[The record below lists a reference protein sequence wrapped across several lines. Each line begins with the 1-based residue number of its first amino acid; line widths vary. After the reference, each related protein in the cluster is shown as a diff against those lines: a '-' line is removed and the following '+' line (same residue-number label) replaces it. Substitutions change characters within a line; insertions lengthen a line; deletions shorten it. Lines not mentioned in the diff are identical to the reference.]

1 MDKLKA
7 IIKREYLTRV
17 RSKGFI
23 IGTILS
29 PLLMSS
35 FILIPILIG
44 RSAGQDTYQIVA
56 LDQSGDALLFEKLTL
71 ALAPTKPGQPRYEIL
86 REEIDSQAQL
96 DARRQ
101 ALSQR
106 VADKQLDGYLILPP
120 DALRQEEIRFYAKN
134 ATGFSNRARLE
145 GALRDAISNRRI
157 ALEGLDAERIHNL
170 TRSVDLTIVNARGE
184 SEGGRVMLALILMMF
199 IYITVLLYGVTV
211 MRGVMEE
218 KQSRIIEV
226 LLASVRPFD
235 LMLGKV
241 IGIALVGLTQ
251 YAVWA
256 VSGLALSAVAAGG
269 AIAMAGFD
277 MPKIP
282 VSLMIFFITYY
293 LLGYFLYAALYA
305 MIGAMV
311 SSEDDG
317 QQFVLPV
324 TLTFAMSFLLSTLA
338 LQNPNGLAVT
348 ILSLIPFFG
357 PSLMFLRIA
366 LGAAPAWQIVTSI
379 TLFVVTIIAVTWVAA
394 KIYRVGVLMYGKR
407 PTLPELAKWLKY
419 S

>member
-44 RSAGQDTYQIVA
+44 RSGGQDKYQIVA
-56 LDQSGDALLFEKLTL
+56 LDQSGDALLFERLTL
-71 ALAPTKPGQPRYEIL
+71 ALASTKPGQPQYEIL
-86 REEIDSQAQL
+86 REEIDSQEQL

-145 GALRDAISNRRI
+145 GALRNAISDRRI

-170 TRSVDLTIVNARGE
+170 TRSVDLTVVNARGE

-218 KQSRIIEV
+218 KQSRIVEV

-256 VSGLALSAVAAGG
+256 ASGLALSAIAAGG
-269 AIAMAGFD
+269 AIAVAGFD

-324 TLTFAMSFLLSTLA
+324 TMTFAMSFILSTLA
-338 LQNPNGLAVT
+338 LRNPNGLAVT

-366 LGAAPAWQIVTSI
+366 LGAVPAWQIATSI
-379 TLFVVTIIAVTWVAA
+379 ILFVVTIIAVTWIAA

-407 PTLPELAKWLKY
+407 PTLPEVAKWLKY

>member
-1 MDKLKA
+1 MDKIKA

-29 PLLMSS
+29 PLIMSS

-44 RSAGQDTYQIVA
+44 RSGGPDRFQIVA
-56 LDQSGDALLFEKLTL
+56 LDQSGDSLLFERLNL
-71 ALAPTKPGQPRYEIL
+71 ALANAKPGQTQFEIS
-86 REEIDSQAQL
+86 REEVKSQEEFESH
-96 DARRQ
+96 RQ
-101 ALSQR
+101 ILSQR

-120 DALRQEEIRFYAKN
+120 DALRQQEIRFYAKN
-134 ATGFSNRARLE
+134 VSGISSRVRLE
-145 GALRDAISNRRI
+145 GALRNAINERRI
-157 ALEGLDAERIHNL
+157 ALEGLDAERIRNL
-170 TRSVDLTIVNARGE
+170 TKGVELTVVNERGE
-184 SEGGRVMLALILMMF
+184 SEGGRIMVAFVLVIF

-226 LLASVRPFD
+226 LLASVKPFH

-241 IGIALVGLTQ
+241 IGIGLVGLTQ
-251 YAVWA
+251 YTVWA
-256 VSGLALSAVAAGG
+256 ATGLALSAFTAGG
-269 AIAMAGFD
+269 AMAVSGFA

-282 VSLMIFFITYY
+282 VSLMVFFMIYY

-305 MIGAMV
+305 MVGSIV

-317 QQFVLPV
+317 QQAQLPVSMTFVL
-324 TLTFAMSFLLSTLA
+324 SFMLSTLA
-338 LQNPNGLAVT
+338 LGNPNGKAVT

-357 PSLMFLRIA
+357 PSVMFLRIA
-366 LGAAPAWQIVTSI
+366 LGAAPAWQIAVSI
-379 TLFVVTIIAVTWVAA
+379 TLLIVTIIAVTWIAS

-407 PTLPELAKWLKY
+407 PTLPELARWLKY

>member
-1 MDKLKA
+1 MDKIKA

-29 PLLMSS
+29 PLIMSS

-44 RSAGQDTYQIVA
+44 RSGGPDRFQIVA
-56 LDQSGDALLFEKLTL
+56 LDQSGDSLLFERLNL
-71 ALAPTKPGQPRYEIL
+71 ALANAKPGQTQFEIS
-86 REEIDSQAQL
+86 REEVKSQEEFESH
-96 DARRQ
+96 RQ
-101 ALSQR
+101 ILSQR

-120 DALRQEEIRFYAKN
+120 DALRQQEIRFYAKN
-134 ATGFSNRARLE
+134 VSGISSRVRLE
-145 GALRDAISNRRI
+145 GALRNAINERRI
-157 ALEGLDAERIHNL
+157 ALEGLDAERIRNL
-170 TRSVDLTIVNARGE
+170 TKGVELTVVNERGE
-184 SEGGRVMLALILMMF
+184 SEGGRIMVAFVLVIF

-226 LLASVRPFD
+226 LLASVKPFH

-241 IGIALVGLTQ
+241 IGIGLVGLTQ
-251 YAVWA
+251 YTVWA
-256 VSGLALSAVAAGG
+256 ATGLALSAFTAGG
-269 AIAMAGFD
+269 AMAVSGFA

-282 VSLMIFFITYY
+282 VSLMVFFMIYY

-305 MIGAMV
+305 MVGSIV

-317 QQFVLPV
+317 QQAQLPVSMTFVL
-324 TLTFAMSFLLSTLA
+324 SFMLSTLA
-338 LQNPNGLAVT
+338 LGNPNGKAVT

-357 PSLMFLRIA
+357 PSVMFLRIA
-366 LGAAPAWQIVTSI
+366 LGAAPAWQIAASI
-379 TLFVVTIIAVTWVAA
+379 TLLIVTIIAVTWIAS

-407 PTLPELAKWLKY
+407 PTLPELARWLKY

>member
-29 PLLMSS
+29 PLIMSS
-35 FILIPILIG
+35 FILLPVLIG
-44 RSAGQDTYQIVA
+44 RTGGQDKFQIVA
-56 LDQSGDALLFEKLTL
+56 LDQSGDGLLFESLTV
-71 ALAPTKPGQPRYEIL
+71 ALAPTKPGQPQYEIS
-86 REEIDSQAQL
+86 REEVDSQEQL
-96 DARRQ
+96 DTRRQ

-106 VADKQLDGYLILPP
+106 VADKQLDGYLILPR
-120 DALRQEEIRFYAKN
+120 DALRQEEIKFYAKN
-134 ATGFSNRARLE
+134 ATSLTNSRRLE
-145 GALRDAISNRRI
+145 GALRNAISERRI
-157 ALEGLDAERIHNL
+157 ALEGLDAERIRNL
-170 TRSVDLTIVNARGE
+170 TKGVELTVVNARGE
-184 SEGGRVMLALILMMF
+184 SEGGRVIMAFILVMF
-199 IYITVLLYGVTV
+199 IYITVLLYGMVV

-241 IGIALVGLTQ
+241 IGIGLVGLTQ
-251 YAVWA
+251 YVVWA
-256 VSGLALSAVAAGG
+256 VSGLALSAISAYG
-269 AIAMAGFD
+269 AIAVAGFG
-277 MPKIP
+277 MPKIS
-282 VSLMIFFITYY
+282 VSLMIFFLVYY

-305 MIGAMV
+305 MIGAIV
-311 SSEDDG
+311 SNEDDG
-317 QQFVLPV
+317 QQLVLPV
-324 TLTFAMSFLLSTLA
+324 SMTFALSFVLSTLA

-366 LGAAPAWQIVTSI
+366 LGAAPAWQIAVSI
-379 TLFVVTIIAVTWVAA
+379 ILFVVTIIAVTWIAA
-394 KIYRVGVLMYGKR
+394 KVYRVGVLMYGKR
-407 PTLPELAKWLKY
+407 PTLPELARWLKY

>member
-23 IGTILS
+23 IGTVLS

-35 FILIPILIG
+35 FILLPLLLG
-44 RSAGQDTYQIVA
+44 RSAGPDKYHIVA
-56 LDQSGDALLFEKLTL
+56 LDQSGDASLFETLAL
-71 ALAPTKPGQPRYEIL
+71 ALAPTKPGQTRYELL
-86 REEIDSQAQL
+86 REKIDSPEQL
-96 DARRQ
+96 EARRQ
-101 ALSQR
+101 VLSKR

-120 DALRQEEIRFYAKN
+120 DALRQGEIKFYAKN
-134 ATGFSNRARLE
+134 AGGFSNQRRLDD
-145 GALRDAISNRRI
+145 ALKNAIYERRI
-157 ALEGLDAERIHNL
+157 AMEGLDAERIRNL
-170 TRSVDLTIVNARGE
+170 TKGVELTVVNERGE
-184 SEGGRVMLALILMMF
+184 NDRGRVMLAFTLVILIYF
-199 IYITVLLYGVTV
+199 TVLIYGVTV

-241 IGIALVGLTQ
+241 IGIGLVGLTQ
-251 YAVWA
+251 YVIWA
-256 VSGLALSAVAAGG
+256 VSAIIISVVSAGAALAV
-269 AIAMAGFD
+269 AGFD
-277 MPKIP
+277 MPK
-282 VSLMIFFITYY
+282 VSLSLMIFFMAYY

-305 MIGAMV
+305 TIGAVV

-317 QQFVLPV
+317 QQAQWPV
-324 TLTFAMSFLLSTLA
+324 SMTFAVSMALSTLA
-338 LQNPNGLAVT
+338 LQNPNGAAVT
-348 ILSLIPFFG
+348 VLSLIPFFG

-366 LGAAPAWQIVTSI
+366 LGAAPAWQIAASI
-379 TLFVVTIIAVTWVAA
+379 ILLVMTIIAVTWVAA

-407 PTLPELAKWLKY
+407 PTLPELARWLKY

>member
-29 PLLMSS
+29 PLIMAS

-44 RSAGQDTYQIVA
+44 RSGGQDKYQIVA
-56 LDQSGDALLFEKLTL
+56 LDQSGDDLLFERLAV

-86 REEIDSQAQL
+86 REEISSQEQL

-120 DALRQEEIRFYAKN
+120 DALRQEEIKFYAKN
-134 ATGFSNRARLE
+134 ATGFTNRARLE
-145 GALRDAISNRRI
+145 GALRNAISERRI
-157 ALEGLDAERIHNL
+157 ALEGLDAERIRGL
-170 TRSVDLTIVNARGE
+170 MKGVELTIVNARGE
-184 SEGGRVMLALILMMF
+184 SESGRVVVAFVLVMF
-199 IYITVLLYGVTV
+199 IYMTVLLYGMTV

-218 KQSRIIEV
+218 KQSRIIEI
-226 LLASVRPFD
+226 LLASVSPFH

-241 IGIALVGLTQ
+241 VGIGLVGLTQ
-251 YAVWA
+251 YIVWT
-256 VSGLALSAVAAGG
+256 VSGLAISAVSAGG
-269 AIAMAGFD
+269 AILAAGFN
-277 MPKIP
+277 MPKISI
-282 VSLMIFFITYY
+282 SLMIFFITYY

-311 SSEDDG
+311 SNEDDG
-317 QQFVLPV
+317 QQMVLPV
-324 TLTFAMSFLLSTLA
+324 SLTFALSFVVSTIA
-338 LQNPNGLAVT
+338 LQNPNGMLVT
-348 ILSLIPFFG
+348 SLSLVPFFG

-366 LGAAPAWQIVTSI
+366 LGAAPAWQIAASLI
-379 TLFVVTIIAVTWVAA
+379 LLVVTIIAVTWVAG

-407 PTLPELAKWLKY
+407 PTLPEVARWLKY

>member
-35 FILIPILIG
+35 FILIPILLG
-44 RSAGQDTYQIVA
+44 RSGGQDKYQIVA
-56 LDQSGDALLFEKLTL
+56 LDQSGDALLFERLTL

-86 REEIDSQAQL
+86 REEIVSQEQL

-134 ATGFSNRARLE
+134 ATGFSNRSRLE
-145 GALRDAISNRRI
+145 GALRNAISDRRI

-170 TRSVDLTIVNARGE
+170 TRSVDLTVVNARGE
-184 SEGGRVMLALILMMF
+184 SEVGRVMLALILMMF

-218 KQSRIIEV
+218 KQSRIVEV
-226 LLASVRPFD
+226 LLASVSPFD

-269 AIAMAGFD
+269 AIAVAGFD

-305 MIGAMV
+305 AIGAMV

-324 TLTFAMSFLLSTLA
+324 TMTFAMSFILSTLA
-338 LQNPNGLAVT
+338 LQNPNGLAIT

-366 LGAAPAWQIVTSI
+366 LGAAPAWQIATSI
-379 TLFVVTIIAVTWVAA
+379 ILFVVTIIAVTWIAA
-394 KIYRVGVLMYGKR
+394 RIYRVGVLMYGKR
-407 PTLPELAKWLKY
+407 PTLPEVAKWLKY

>member
-29 PLLMSS
+29 PLFMSS
-35 FILIPILIG
+35 FILIPLLLG
-44 RSAGQDTYQIVA
+44 RSTAPDKYQVVA
-56 LDQSGDALLFEKLTL
+56 LDQSGDALLFNRLKV
-71 ALAPTKPGQPRYEIL
+71 ALSPTKPGQPRYEIS
-86 REEIDSQAQL
+86 REEINSQEDL
-96 DARRQ
+96 ESRRQ

-106 VADKQLDGYLILPP
+106 VADKQLDGYFILPR
-120 DALRQEEIRFYAKN
+120 DALRQEEIKFYAKN
-134 ATGFSNRARLE
+134 ATGFTNRARLE
-145 GALRDAISNRRI
+145 DALRNAISERRI
-157 ALEGLDAERIHNL
+157 ELDGLDAQRIRNL
-170 TRSVDLTIVNARGE
+170 TKGVELTVVNERGE
-184 SEGGRVMLALILMMF
+184 SDRGRVMLAFVLVIF

-226 LLASVRPFD
+226 LLASVKPFD

-241 IGIALVGLTQ
+241 IGIGLVGLTQ
-251 YAVWA
+251 YLVWA
-256 VSGLALSAVAAGG
+256 VSGLALSALSAVG
-269 AIAMAGFD
+269 AIAVAGFD
-277 MPKIP
+277 MPKVS
-282 VSLMIFFITYY
+282 VSLMIFFMTYY

-305 MIGAMV
+305 MIGAIV

-317 QQFVLPV
+317 QQLLLPV
-324 TLTFAMSFLLSTLA
+324 SMTFALSFVLSTLA
-338 LQNPNGLAVT
+338 LGNPNGLAVT

-357 PSLMFLRIA
+357 PSVMFLRIA
-366 LGAAPAWQIVTSI
+366 LGAAPAWQIAASI
-379 TLFVVTIIAVTWVAA
+379 ILLVVTIIAVTWIAA

-407 PTLPELAKWLKY
+407 PTLPEVAKWLKY

>member
-29 PLLMSS
+29 PLIMSS
-35 FILIPILIG
+35 FILVPILIG
-44 RSAGQDTYQIVA
+44 RSGGQDKYQIVA
-56 LDQSGDALLFEKLTL
+56 LDQSGDALLVERLNL
-71 ALAPTKPGQPRYEIL
+71 ALAPTKPGQALYEIS
-86 REEIDSQAQL
+86 REEIASQSQL
-96 DARRQ
+96 DERRQ
-101 ALSQR
+101 TLSQR
-106 VADKQLDGYLILPP
+106 IADKQIDGYLVLPP
-120 DALRQEEIRFYAKN
+120 DALRQQEIKFYAKN
-134 ATGFSNRARLE
+134 ATAFTNSFRLQE
-145 GALRDAISNRRI
+145 ALRNAINERRI
-157 ALEGLDAERIHNL
+157 ALEGLDTERIRNL
-170 TRSVDLTIVNARGE
+170 TKGVELRVVNARGE
-184 SEGGRVMLALILMMF
+184 SEGGRIVVAFILLMF
-199 IYITVLLYGVTV
+199 IYITVLIYGVTV

-235 LMLGKV
+235 LMLGKL
-241 IGIALVGLTQ
+241 IGIGLVGLTQ
-251 YAVWA
+251 YTVWA
-256 VSGLALSAVAAGG
+256 VSGLALSSISASGAFAVAGVG
-269 AIAMAGFD
+269 
-277 MPKIP
+277 MPKIS

-305 MIGAMV
+305 MIGAIV

-317 QQFVLPV
+317 QQLLLPV
-324 TLTFAMSFLLSTLA
+324 TMTFVFSVMLSSLA
-338 LQNPNGLAVT
+338 LQNPNGAAVT

-366 LGAAPAWQIVTSI
+366 LGAAPAWQIAVSLI
-379 TLFVVTIIAVTWVAA
+379 LFIVTIIAVTWVAG

-407 PTLPELAKWLKY
+407 PTLPEIAKWLKY

>member
-1 MDKLKA
+1 
-7 IIKREYLTRV
+7 
-17 RSKGFI
+17 
-23 IGTILS
+23 
-29 PLLMSS
+29 MSS
-35 FILIPILIG
+35 FILIPILLG
-44 RSAGQDTYQIVA
+44 RSGGQDKYQIVA
-56 LDQSGDALLFEKLTL
+56 LDQSGDALLFERLTL

-86 REEIDSQAQL
+86 REEIVSQEQL

-134 ATGFSNRARLE
+134 ATGFSNRSRLE
-145 GALRDAISNRRI
+145 GALRNAISDRRI

-170 TRSVDLTIVNARGE
+170 TRSVDLTVVNARGE
-184 SEGGRVMLALILMMF
+184 SEVGRVMLALILMMF

-218 KQSRIIEV
+218 KQSRIVEV
-226 LLASVRPFD
+226 LLASVSPFD

-269 AIAMAGFD
+269 AIAVAGFD

-305 MIGAMV
+305 AIGAMV

-324 TLTFAMSFLLSTLA
+324 TMTFAMSFILSTLA
-338 LQNPNGLAVT
+338 LQNPNGLAIT

-366 LGAAPAWQIVTSI
+366 LGAAPAWQIATSI
-379 TLFVVTIIAVTWVAA
+379 ILFVVTIIAVTWIAA
-394 KIYRVGVLMYGKR
+394 RIYRVGVLMYGKR
-407 PTLPELAKWLKY
+407 PTLPEVAKWLKY

>member
-1 MDKLKA
+1 MNKLKA

-29 PLLMSS
+29 PLIMSS
-35 FILIPILIG
+35 FILIPLLIG
-44 RSAGQDTYQIVA
+44 RSGGQDKYQIVA
-56 LDQSGDALLFEKLTL
+56 LDQSGDALLFERLNL
-71 ALAPTKPGQPRYEIL
+71 ALAPTKPGQPQYELL
-86 REEIDSQAQL
+86 REEIASQEQL

-120 DALRQEEIRFYAKN
+120 DALRQEEIKFYAKN
-134 ATGFSNRARLE
+134 ATGFTNRARLE
-145 GALRDAISNRRI
+145 GALRNAISERRI
-157 ALEGLDAERIHNL
+157 AQEGLDAERIRNL
-170 TRSVDLTIVNARGE
+170 TKGVDLTIVNARGE
-184 SEGGRVMLALILMMF
+184 SEGGRVLVAFILLMF
-199 IYITVLLYGVTV
+199 IYITVLIYGVTV

-226 LLASVRPFD
+226 LLASVKPFD

-241 IGIALVGLTQ
+241 IGIGLVGLTQ
-251 YAVWA
+251 YVVWA
-256 VSGLALSAVAAGG
+256 VSGLALSAISAGG
-269 AIAMAGFD
+269 AIAVAGFA
-277 MPKIP
+277 MPKLSA
-282 VSLMIFFITYY
+282 SLMVFFMTYY

-305 MIGAMV
+305 IVGAIV

-317 QQFVLPV
+317 QQAQLPVSMTFVLSV
-324 TLTFAMSFLLSTLA
+324 MLSTLA
-338 LQNPNGLAVT
+338 LRNPNGMAVT

-366 LGAAPAWQIVTSI
+366 LGAAPAWQIATSI
-379 TLFVVTIIAVTWVAA
+379 ILFVVTIMAVTWIAA
-394 KIYRVGVLMYGKR
+394 KIYRVGMLMHGKR

>member
-29 PLLMSS
+29 PLFMSS
-35 FILIPILIG
+35 FILIPFLLG
-44 RSAGQDTYQIVA
+44 RSAGPDKYQIVA
-56 LDQSGDALLFEKLTL
+56 LDQSGDAQLFESLAL
-71 ALAPTKPGQPRYEIL
+71 ALAPTKPGQPRYEL
-86 REEIDSQAQL
+86 SREEIDSQEEL

-101 ALSQR
+101 ALSKR
-106 VADKQLDGYLILPP
+106 VADKQLDGYLILPR
-120 DALRQEEIRFYAKN
+120 DALRQEEIKFYAKN
-134 ATGFSNRARLE
+134 ASSFSNRLRLE
-145 GALRDAISNRRI
+145 GAIKNAIHERRM
-157 ALEGLDAERIHNL
+157 AQEGLNAERVRRL
-170 TRSVDLTIVNARGE
+170 TRGVELTVVNERGE
-184 SEGGRVMLALILMMF
+184 SERWRVMLAFTLVMLIYL
-199 IYITVLLYGVTV
+199 TVLIYGVTV

-226 LLASVRPFD
+226 LLASVNPFE

-241 IGIALVGLTQ
+241 IGIGLVGLTQ
-251 YAVWA
+251 YLVWA
-256 VSGLALSAVAAGG
+256 ASGLALSALSAGA
-269 AIAMAGFD
+269 AIAVAGFD
-277 MPKIP
+277 MPKVS
-282 VSLMIFFITYY
+282 VSLMIYFMLYY

-305 MIGAMV
+305 MIGAIV
-311 SSEDDG
+311 SNEDDG
-317 QQFVLPV
+317 QQAQWPV
-324 TLTFAMSFLLSTLA
+324 SMTFAASLVASTLA
-338 LQNPNGLAVT
+338 MENPNGMAVT

-366 LGAAPAWQIVTSI
+366 LGSAPAWQIATSI
-379 TLFVVTIIAVTWVAA
+379 ILLVVTIIASTWVAA

-407 PTLPELAKWLKY
+407 PTLPELARWLRY

>member
-269 AIAMAGFD
+269 AIAMAGFY

>member
-29 PLLMSS
+29 PLFMSS
-35 FILIPILIG
+35 FILIPFLLG
-44 RSAGQDTYQIVA
+44 RSAGPDKYQIVA
-56 LDQSGDALLFEKLTL
+56 LDQSGDTLLFERLTT
-71 ALAPTKPGQPRYEIL
+71 ALAPTKPGQPRYEL
-86 REEIDSQAQL
+86 SREEVNSQEEFE
-96 DARRQ
+96 ARRQ
-101 ALSQR
+101 SISKR

-120 DALRQEEIRFYAKN
+120 DALRQEEIKFYAKS
-134 ATGFSNRARLE
+134 AGGFSNRVRLE
-145 GALRDAISNRRI
+145 NAIKNAIQERRI
-157 ALEGLDAERIHNL
+157 AQEGLDAERFRHL
-170 TRSVDLTIVNARGE
+170 TKSVALTIVNERGE
-184 SEGGRVMLALILMMF
+184 SERGRVMLAFILVMF
-199 IYITVLLYGVTV
+199 IYITVLIYGVTV

-241 IGIALVGLTQ
+241 VGIGLVGLTQ
-251 YAVWA
+251 YVVWV
-256 VSGLALSAVAAGG
+256 VSGLALSVLSTGAAVG
-269 AIAMAGFD
+269 AGFD
-277 MPKIP
+277 LPKIS
-282 VSLMIFFITYY
+282 VSLMIFFMVYY

-311 SSEDDG
+311 SNEDDG
-317 QQFVLPV
+317 QQVQWPV
-324 TLTFAMSFLLSTLA
+324 SMTFAMSIVLSTLA
-338 LQNPNGLAVT
+338 MQNPNGVAVT

-366 LGAAPAWQIVTSI
+366 IGSAPAWQIAASI
-379 TLFVVTIIAVTWVAA
+379 TLLIVTIVVVTWIAA

-407 PTLPELAKWLKY
+407 PTLPELARWLRY

>member
-17 RSKGFI
+17 RSRGFI

-29 PLLMSS
+29 PLIMSS
-35 FILIPILIG
+35 FVLIPIFIG
-44 RSAGQDTYQIVA
+44 RSGGQDKYQIVA
-56 LDQSGDALLFEKLTL
+56 LDQSGDALLFERLNL
-71 ALAPTKPGQPRYEIL
+71 ALAPTKPGQPQYELL
-86 REEIDSQAQL
+86 REEIASQEQL

-101 ALSQR
+101 SLSQR

-120 DALRQEEIRFYAKN
+120 DALRQEEIKFYAKN
-134 ATGFSNRARLE
+134 ATGFANRARLE
-145 GALRDAISNRRI
+145 GALRSAINERRI
-157 ALEGLDAERIHNL
+157 ALEGLDAKRIRDL
-170 TRSVDLTIVNARGE
+170 TKGVDLTVVNARGE
-184 SEGGRVMLALILMMF
+184 SEGGRVLMAFILLMF
-199 IYITVLLYGVTV
+199 IYITVLIYGVTV

-241 IGIALVGLTQ
+241 IGIGLVGLTQ
-251 YAVWA
+251 YVVWA
-256 VSGLALSAVAAGG
+256 GTGIALSAISAGG
-269 AIAMAGFD
+269 AIMVAGVN
-277 MPKIP
+277 MPKIS
-282 VSLMIFFITYY
+282 VSLMIFFMTYY

-305 MIGAMV
+305 MVGAMV
-311 SSEDDG
+311 SNDDDA
-317 QQFVLPV
+317 QQAQLPVSMTFVLSV
-324 TLTFAMSFLLSTLA
+324 MLSTLA

-366 LGAAPAWQIVTSI
+366 LGAAPAWQIATSI
-379 TLFVVTIIAVTWVAA
+379 SLFVVTIIAVTWIAA

-407 PTLPELAKWLKY
+407 PTLPELARWLKY

>member
-7 IIKREYLTRV
+7 VIKREYLTRV

-29 PLLMSS
+29 PLIMSS
-35 FILIPILIG
+35 FIVVPFLIG
-44 RSAGQDTYQIVA
+44 RSARQENYQIVA
-56 LDQSGDALLFEKLTL
+56 LDQSGDAKLFERLTL
-71 ALAPTKPGQPRYEIL
+71 ALSPTKPGQPRYELL
-86 REEIDSQAQL
+86 REEIGSQEQL

-101 ALSQR
+101 ALSKR
-106 VADKQLDGYLILPP
+106 IADKQLDGYLILPP
-120 DALRQEEIRFYAKN
+120 DALRQEEIKFYAKN
-134 ATGFSNRARLE
+134 STDFANRGQLQ
-145 GALRDAISNRRI
+145 GALRNAISDRRM
-157 ALEGLDAERIHNL
+157 ALAGLDAERIHNL
-170 TRSVDLTIVNARGE
+170 MRTVDLTVVNARGE
-184 SEGGRVMLALILMMF
+184 SEGGRVMVAFILVIF
-199 IYITVLLYGVTV
+199 IYITVLLYGMTV
-211 MRGVMEE
+211 MRGVIEE

-235 LMLGKV
+235 LLLGKV
-241 IGIALVGLTQ
+241 LGIGLVGLTQ

-269 AIAMAGFD
+269 AIMVAGFD

-317 QQFVLPV
+317 QQLVLPV
-324 TLTFAMSFLLSTLA
+324 TMTFALSFIISTMA

-366 LGAAPAWQIVTSI
+366 LGAAPAWQIATSI
-379 TLFVVTIIAVTWVAA
+379 ILFVLTIVAVTWIAA

-407 PTLPELAKWLKY
+407 PTLPDLARWLKY

>member
-23 IGTILS
+23 IGTVLS
-29 PLLMSS
+29 PLIMSS
-35 FILIPILIG
+35 FILIPVLIG
-44 RSAGQDTYQIVA
+44 RSGGQDNYQIVA
-56 LDQSGDALLFEKLTL
+56 LDQSGDALLFERLAV

-86 REEIDSQAQL
+86 REEIGSQEQL

-101 ALSQR
+101 DLSQR

-120 DALRQEEIRFYAKN
+120 DALRQDEIKFYAKN
-134 ATGFSNRARLE
+134 ATGFTNRSRLE
-145 GALRDAISNRRI
+145 GALRNAISERRI
-157 ALEGLDAERIHNL
+157 ALEGLDAERIRDL
-170 TRSVDLTIVNARGE
+170 TKGVDLTVVNARGE
-184 SEGGRVMLALILMMF
+184 SEGGRVMVAFILVMF
-199 IYITVLLYGVTV
+199 IYITVLLYGMIV

-226 LLASVRPFD
+226 LLASVSPFD

-241 IGIALVGLTQ
+241 IGIGLVGLTQ
-251 YAVWA
+251 YVVWA
-256 VSGLALSAVAAGG
+256 VSGLALSAISAGG
-269 AIAMAGFD
+269 AIAVAGFG
-277 MPKIP
+277 MPKIS
-282 VSLMIFFITYY
+282 VSLMIFFMTYY

-311 SSEDDG
+311 SNEDDG
-317 QQFVLPV
+317 QQLVLPV
-324 TLTFAMSFLLSTLA
+324 SLTFALSFVLSTMA
-338 LQNPNGLAVT
+338 LQNPNGVAVT
-348 ILSLIPFFG
+348 VLSLIPFFG

-366 LGAAPAWQIVTSI
+366 LGAAPAWQIATSLI
-379 TLFVVTIIAVTWVAA
+379 LFIVTIIAVTWVAG

-407 PTLPELAKWLKY
+407 PTLPEVAKWLKY